1 MRFRLYVVDCIREIF
16 PFKFNDLAG
25 TVQVRWVFGESAGA
39 SRDEWWKT
47 VRWRKNGLMLN
58 WFEGIGLTLNY
69 LEKMV

>member
-1 MRFRLYVVDCIREIF
+1 
-16 PFKFNDLAG
+16 
-25 TVQVRWVFGESAGA
+25 VFGESAGA
-39 SRDEWWKT
+39 SGEQWWKT